1 MHIIYENFCSH
12 EKRFSVKA
20 STDILCTSDALLHL
34 ALLQFVSHVPANFC
48 SHEKSFSVEASTMF
62 YVLRCCS
69 LYSAFARNPPQ
80 PSLDPQFPATLVLE
94 ENTFSVEAST
104 DALCTP
110 DALRHL
116 VLLQGLRQQ
125 PSLPLHSLPQRHR
138 RQYMHRS
145 RFQHHRQY

>member
-12 EKRFSVKA
+12 EKSFSVKA
-20 STDILCTSDALLHL
+20 STDILCTSDVLLHL
-34 ALLQFVSHVPANFC
+34 ALLQFVSHVP
-48 SHEKSFSVEASTMF
+48 EKLFSVEASTMF

-80 PSLDPQFPATLVLE
+80 PSLDPQFSATLVLE
-94 ENTFSVEAST
+94 ENTFSVAVST
-104 DALCTP
+104 DVLYTP
-110 DALRHL
+110 DAVRYL

-138 RQYMHRS
+138 RQYMRRS
-145 RFQHHRQY
+145 RLQHHQQY